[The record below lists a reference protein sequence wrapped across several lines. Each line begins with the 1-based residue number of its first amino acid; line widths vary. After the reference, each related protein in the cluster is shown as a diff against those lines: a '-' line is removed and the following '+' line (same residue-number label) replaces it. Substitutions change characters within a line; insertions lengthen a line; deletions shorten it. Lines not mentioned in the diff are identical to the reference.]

1 MRNLCLFHFLSHLT
15 HLFLHLYGVLFLVC
29 VCGYGWSHLSD
40 GMEYPVERR
49 AFRSIQ

>member
-29 VCGYGWSHLSD
+29 VCVAMAGHICLMVWST
-40 GMEYPVERR
+40 
-49 AFRSIQ
+49 Q